1 MPGGETWASVKSGGG
16 RYLYYVA
23 YEEPFDGWAVG
34 EDGII
39 MHFFCPN
46 IGDTGGCGFF
56 DIESVADDITTAAR
70 IVLCSGKAYI
80 VSWEIR

>member
-1 MPGGETWASVKSGGG
+1 MPGGETWASIKSGGG
-16 RYLYYVA
+16 KHLYYVA
-23 YEEPFDGWAVG
+23 YKEPCGAWAVG
-34 EDGII
+34 EEGII
-39 MHFFCPN
+39 LHFFCPN
-46 IGDTGGCGFF
+46 IEAAGGCGFF